1 MKCVNRLGWL
11 LLLLVVLLVA
21 GCGGR
26 EEPTPTRTPI
36 PTYTPTPIGQ
46 QPVAVQ
52 PAGQPAAPADTPLP
66 PTATFTPEPP
76 TATATPIPPTDT
88 PAPTETPTP
97 TETSTPTPTV
107 TPTATPSPTLT
118 PTATPDLRLCV
129 EMAEQSSPPNC
140 RGWMRCG
147 LRLCLQRR
155 SLCPWAAIPFVPAK
169 MGHSDRPGPL
179 HRRLPGE
186 TRPRLPAP
194 TPVSPIWAAF
204 FEKARGSLGNPT
216 AGSGG
221 LSNGCAS
228 PVSPGARRP
237 PARILP
243 ALSREVGDWGLG
255 TGDLTLQY
263 PIPDPLPPLLPLVFA
278 DAEVGDDKAEFL
290 VDAFSQQ
297 R

>member
-118 PTATPDLRLCV
+118 PTATPDYAFVL
-129 EMAEQSSPPNC
+129 EMAEQFPTQLPGVDEVRVYVYAYSGEAYALGGYTIRVSKDGVP
-140 RGWMRCG
+140 
-147 LRLCLQRR
+147 LTVLAR
-155 SLCPWAAIPFVPAK
+155 STD
-169 MGHSDRPGPL
+169 G
-179 HRRLPGE
+179 LPGE
-186 TRPRLPAP
+186 TRPGP
-194 TPVSPIWAAF
+194 SPYTRFANLGAAF
-204 FEKARGSLGNPT
+204 FEKPAGLWEIQLLDRGGFPMGAPAQFLLGP
-216 AGSGG
+216 
-221 LSNGCAS
+221 
-228 PVSPGARRP
+228 
-237 PARILP
+237 
-243 ALSREVGDWGLG
+243 D
-255 TGDLTLQY
+255 
-263 PIPDPLPPLLPLVFA
+263 DPLR
-278 DAEVGDDKAEFL
+278 EFYL
-290 VDAFSQQ
+290 
-297 R
+297 RYHEK